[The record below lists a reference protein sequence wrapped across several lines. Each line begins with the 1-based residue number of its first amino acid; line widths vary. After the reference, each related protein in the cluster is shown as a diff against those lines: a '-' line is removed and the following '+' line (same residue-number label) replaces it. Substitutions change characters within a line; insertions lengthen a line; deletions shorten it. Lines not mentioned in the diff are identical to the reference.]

1 MGVLMAWWTISI
13 PGSSTGV
20 DLDDFLVDI
29 SVAAAPTAAI
39 KEVGEDARKRGAAV
53 AYCDTAVYCCCSMGD
68 GLLTDRYVVPGTI
81 NVLYRGP
88 VSK

>member
-20 DLDDFLVDI
+20 DLDDFLVDF
-29 SVAAAPTAAI
+29 SVAEAEAAI
-39 KEVGEDARKRGAAV
+39 AKVGDDARKRGAA
-53 AYCDTAVYCCCSMGD
+53 AYCDTTVYCCCSMGE
-68 GLLTDRYVVPGTI
+68 GLLTDWYVVPGAI